1 MKRRAA
7 MKSLGVALGG
17 LVALP
22 AWANNWTPESVGPA
36 HFSAA
41 ADEALLAEIV
51 ETFIPETSTPGA
63 KSLKVHQFVQRMI
76 QDCYDEKAKATFQQ
90 GLTQTDTLAQQSYSK
105 NFVQCDGKQR
115 IELLKKMSDD
125 ASSKAFIGLVKN
137 LTIRGYTNSE
147 YYLVNIAKFTLVP
160 GFYHGC
166 VPVKQ

>member
-1 MKRRAA
+1 

-36 HFSAA
+36 HFSSL

-51 ETFIPETSTPGA
+51 ETLIPETSTPGA
-63 KSLKVHQFVQRMI
+63 KSLKVQQFVQRMI
-76 QDCYDEKAKATFQQ
+76 QDCYDDKAKTTFQQ

-105 NFVQCDGKQR
+105 AFVQCDTPQR
-115 IELLKKMSDD
+115 IELLKKMSND
-125 ASSKAFIGLVKN
+125 ASSKAFISLVKN

-166 VPVKQ
+166 VPVTQ

>member
-1 MKRRAA
+1 

-22 AWANNWTPESVGPA
+22 AWANNWTPESVGLT

-76 QDCYDEKAKATFQQ
+76 QDCYDDKAKATFQQ
-90 GLTQTDTLAQQSYSK
+90 GLTQTDTLAQQNYSK
-105 NFVQCDGKQR
+105 PFVQCDGKQR
-115 IELLKKMSDD
+115 IELLKKMGDD
-125 ASSKAFIGLVKN
+125 ASSKPFIGLVKN

-166 VPVKQ
+166 VPVTQ

>member
-1 MKRRAA
+1 

-22 AWANNWTPESVGPA
+22 AWANSWTPESVGPT
-36 HFSAA
+36 HFSAI
-41 ADEALLAEIV
+41 ADETLLAEIV

-63 KSLKVHQFVQRMI
+63 KSLKVQQFVQRMI

-90 GLTQTDTLAQQSYSK
+90 GLTQTNTLAQQSYSK
-105 NFVQCDGKQR
+105 PFVQCDSQQR
-115 IELLKKMSDD
+115 IELLKKMSDET
-125 ASSKAFIGLVKN
+125 SSKPFIGLVKN

-147 YYLVNIAKFTLVP
+147 HYLVNIAKYNIAP

-166 VPVKQ
+166 VPVTQ